1 MDLYPFD
8 DPRGSDRSCAVSFAV
23 ADVFSS
29 GRGTEALD
37 NLASGF
43 SGYGARLLSFGNIVA
58 DRTVGG
64 PLLAAACLAGVVLA
78 VTAGW
83 HKYQE
88 YREYRSDGAE
98 KAGQNVGP
106 NAGPNA
112 RILSLLIVPVIGY
125 FLLASRMSPYLV
137 DRYVMPL
144 FPLAALLLALLL
156 CYPARSFRRY
166 ADGQNRQRESA

>member
-1 MDLYPFD
+1 MILA
-8 DPRGSDRSCAVSFAV
+8 AVIGLALFPFAV

-43 SGYGARLLSFGNIVA
+43 SGYGARLLSFAKIVA

-64 PLLAAACLAGVVLA
+64 LLLAAACLAGVVLA

-83 HKYQE
+83 RKYQE
-88 YREYRSDGAE
+88 YRECRRDGAE

-112 RILSLLIVPVIGY
+112 GILSLLIVPVIGY

-144 FPLAALLLALLL
+144 FRWLRYYWH
-156 CYPARSFRRY
+156 CYCVTWAKSFRRY
-166 ADGQNRQRESA
+166 ADGQNGQREFV